1 MKKYKDIINKGI
13 SKTTVNIVIPACR
26 ESFLKK
32 DAGQA
37 GMTEMRI
44 LIHA

>member
-1 MKKYKDIINKGI
+1 MNKFKDIINEEVI
-13 SKTTVNIVIPACR
+13 NRAASTVIPAWL

-44 LIHA
+44 LIHV